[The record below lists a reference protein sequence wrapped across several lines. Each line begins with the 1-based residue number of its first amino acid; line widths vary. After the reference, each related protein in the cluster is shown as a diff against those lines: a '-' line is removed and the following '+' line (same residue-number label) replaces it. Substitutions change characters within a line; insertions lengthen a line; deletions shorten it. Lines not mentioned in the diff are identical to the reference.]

1 MNQSE
6 LDSSTPKLLE
16 MTQCFFHNH
25 LNINIM
31 TTSTYNTTTITP
43 REKEV
48 LYLTAHEYTI
58 TMIAAE
64 LFISHH
70 TVISHRKNLL
80 IKMDVKNVAG
90 LVRRGFELG
99 LLVA

>member
-1 MNQSE
+1 
-6 LDSSTPKLLE
+6 
-16 MTQCFFHNH
+16 MTHWD
-25 LNINIM
+25 IKKIKM
-31 TTSTYNTTTITP
+31 TTSTYTLPQISISP
-43 REKEV
+43 REQEV

-58 TMIAAE
+58 SMIASE

-80 IKMDVKNVAG
+80 EKLDVKNMAG
-90 LVRRGFELG
+90 MVRRGFELG

>member
-1 MNQSE
+1 MIHGKSKYYIIEALYHFIIQ
-6 LDSSTPKLLE
+6 KKK
-16 MTQCFFHNH
+16 
-25 LNINIM
+25 M
-31 TTSTYNTTTITP
+31 TTSTYNTIKISP

-58 TMIAAE
+58 TMIASE

-80 IKMDVKNVAG
+80 TKLDVKNVAG
-90 LVRRGFELG
+90 MVRRGFELG

>member
-1 MNQSE
+1 
-6 LDSSTPKLLE
+6 
-16 MTQCFFHNH
+16 
-25 LNINIM
+25 M
-31 TTSTYNTTTITP
+31 TTTYSSIKISP

-58 TMIAAE
+58 SMIASE

-70 TVISHRKNLL
+70 TVISHRKNLQEKL
-80 IKMDVKNVAG
+80 EVKNVAG
-90 LVRRGFELG
+90 MVRRGFELG